1 MGEAV
6 VACDMPKP
14 CKIPSLGSCQKRFAW
29 THKGVDLAPHPVVGF
44 VLQAGDAE
52 KFPQA
57 LGFESLDP
65 FFRVNKQSP
74 CFTAIEEEG
83 GEKRLVELACEADGV
98 ALPDP
103 VYICTNSYYRYFT
116 HVQCGLTICSFYIT
130 HV

>member
-1 MGEAV
+1 M
-6 VACDMPKP
+6 DP
-14 CKIPSLGSCQKRFAW
+14 
-29 THKGVDLAPHPVVGF
+29 HLASHPVVGL
-44 VLQAGDAE
+44 VHQVAD

-83 GEKRLVELACEADGV
+83 GEKRLVELACEDDGV

-103 VYICTNSYYRYFT
+103 V
-116 HVQCGLTICSFYIT
+116 
-130 HV
+130 